1 MNKKISFLTIIIIL
15 IAIFSVFVIENYH
28 KDFAVISCTNTD
40 GNCYYKEK
48 NALGNVKY
56 ETEFNFKE
64 IMQCNIET
72 IYKKDVKDRDTVYAY
87 DFYLYFIN
95 ADKKE
100 INFKTKQRENLDKI
114 CGNFFEKKPFEY
126 KFPLLKE

>member
-28 KDFAVISCTNTD
+28 KDFTVISCKNTD
-40 GNCYYKEK
+40 GNCYYKEQ
-48 NALGNVKY
+48 NGFGNVKY
-56 ETEFNFKE
+56 ETNFNFKE